1 MDIEKL
7 LKQSGKFLLDKMA
20 MAALKAVLPYV
31 LAIGGIALLLFLLYF
46 MIFELP
52 KQSVLGTFDTVKER
66 TTGFFYG
73 TKEETDERLFDEY
86 QSIADRWHEELTAEQ
101 ESQVQTYALNWQW
114 LAQVDRSL
122 NDPSFFNTFLNE
134 NVKEVELRPEETFE
148 EVRPKFTWKNSEI
161 ITVKEVCLRN
171 GGEEG
176 EATYKKSTVTER
188 QPVLL
193 LKKAETIQNDYLYT
207 YASETTTETSPSACG
222 ELTTTVTQDI
232 LQRIEPMYSEDWVP
246 LREILI
252 AHGAKRV
259 EDQDF
264 LLEYWLSYLSDGD
277 GEGDPLIG
285 WSPVIGEIVWP
296 TEGSKITSTFG
307 SRVHPIT
314 GLIKLHAGVDIGV
327 PIGTP
332 VYAAKSG
339 KVIFADF
346 LGTAGNAIMIQHD
359 GGMETRYY
367 HLNKV
372 KVESGQTVKA
382 GEEIAES
389 GNTGGSTGPHLH
401 FEVRVNGEPVNPL
414 VYFGYEESSDILV
427 YRPLDIPVLLEWLG
441 KRNSMLATK
450 EILTMID
457 DAAKAQGI
465 DPYLLIAITGAEQSF
480 VPKSNKYADKI
491 VKNPWNVFGSW
502 KEGKGAELTTKDAAI
517 IAAKT
522 IVKLSRGKPST
533 VSPIAWLSD
542 PENPNGVYATG
553 SNWVRNVTSIYE
565 QLSKLVD

>member
-1 MDIEKL
+1 MDIEKI
-7 LKQSGKFLLDKMA
+7 LKQGGRVLLNK
-20 MAALKAVLPYV
+20 ALKPILKAILPYV

-52 KQSVLGTFDTVKER
+52 KQSVIGTFDTIKDR
-66 TTGFFYG
+66 TSGFFYG
-73 TKEETDERLFDEY
+73 TKEDSDEQLFDEY
-86 QSIADRWHEELTAEQ
+86 QAIADRWHEELTAEQ

-122 NDPSFFNTFLNE
+122 NDPSFFNAFLDE
-134 NVKEVELRPEETFE
+134 NVKEVVLKPEETFK
-148 EVRPKFTWKNSEI
+148 EVRPKFTWKSSEI
-161 ITVKEVCLRN
+161 VTVKEVCLRN
-171 GGEEG
+171 EDEDGEV
-176 EATYKKSTVTER
+176 TYEKSTVTER

-193 LKKAETIQNDYLYT
+193 LKKAETIQNDYVYT
-207 YASETTTETSPSACG
+207 YDSETTTETSPSPCG
-222 ELTTTVTQDI
+222 DLTTTVTQDK
-232 LQRIEPMYSEDWVP
+232 LQRIEPMYSEDWKP
-246 LREILI
+246 LREILN

-277 GEGDPLIG
+277 GEGDSLIG
-285 WSPVIGEIVWP
+285 FNPVGGELVWP

-314 GLIKLHAGVDIGV
+314 GIIKLHAGVDIGV

-339 KVIFADF
+339 KVIFADYM
-346 LGTAGNAIMIQHD
+346 GNAGNAIMIQHD
-359 GGMETRYY
+359 GIETRYY
-367 HLNKV
+367 HLDKI
-372 KVESGQTVKA
+372 KVESGQEVEA

-414 VYFGYEESSDILV
+414 VYFGYDESSDILT

-457 DAAKAQGI
+457 DAAKAQGV

-502 KEGKGAELTTKDAAI
+502 QEGRGAELTTKDAAI

-522 IVKLSRGKPST
+522 IVKLSKGKPST

-553 SNWVRNVTSIYE
+553 TNWVKNVTSIYE
-565 QLSKLVD
+565 QLSQLGD

>member
-1 MDIEKL
+1 MDIEKI
-7 LKQSGKFLLDKMA
+7 LKQGGRVLLNK
-20 MAALKAVLPYV
+20 ALKPILKAILPYV

-52 KQSVLGTFDTVKER
+52 KQSVIGTFDTIKDR
-66 TTGFFYG
+66 TSGFFYG
-73 TKEETDERLFDEY
+73 TKEDSDEQLFDEY
-86 QSIADRWHEELTAEQ
+86 QAIADRWHEELTAEQ

-122 NDPSFFNTFLNE
+122 NDPSFFNAFLDE
-134 NVKEVELRPEETFE
+134 NVKEVVLKPEETFE

-161 ITVKEVCLRN
+161 VTAKEVCLRKED
-171 GGEEG
+171 EEG
-176 EATYKKSTVTER
+176 EVTYKKSTVSER

-193 LKKAETIQNDYLYT
+193 LKKAETIQNDYVYT
-207 YASETTTETSPSACG
+207 YASETTTETSPSPCG
-222 ELTTTVTQDI
+222 ELTTTVTQDK
-232 LQRIEPMYSEDWVP
+232 LQRIEPMYSEDWEP

-277 GEGDPLIG
+277 GEGNPLIG
-285 WSPVIGEIVWP
+285 WSPVIGGLVWP

-346 LGTAGNAIMIQHD
+346 LGNAGNAIMIQHD